1 MFKNYLI
8 AAFRNFWR
16 NKVFSTINVLGL
28 SIGISAALIIFLIAY
43 YEFSFDKFE
52 KYNDRI
58 YRIVM
63 DMKFNGDEGHGPAVP
78 APLGNAVQNEVSGI
92 EATVP
97 VMQFQGDATAT
108 VTLVAGNPDKPS
120 VFKKQSEIV
129 FTNDQYFQLVPH
141 QWIVGPQQSA
151 LQNPF
156 SVVMTESRAKQY
168 FPNIPL
174 TDIPGKQVTY
184 NGDITTT
191 VTGIVKDLNEHTDF
205 TAREFISLPTISQ
218 THLQDQFMMNVWGDW
233 MAYSKLYVKLSK
245 EATAARTEAQLK
257 SLLKKYNKNAN
268 KDARNTMAF
277 RLQPLSDIHFNT
289 DYAGFGQRTAHKP
302 TLYGLLA
309 TAAFLLLLGC
319 INFINLTTAQASQR
333 AKEIGIRKTIGSSKK
348 QLILQFLSET
358 FFITL
363 IATILSVLI
372 TPILIKMFADFIPQ
386 DLHFDIMHEPSIILF
401 LILLTITVSFLS
413 GLYPALVLSKYK
425 PVSVLKNQAF
435 AKSGQPRN
443 AWIRKTLT
451 VSQFVIAQFF
461 IVGTFMVSKQIH
473 YMMNKDL
480 GYKKEA
486 ILNFETP
493 FDTVASHRIQLL
505 NEIKSFPEVQLAST
519 GFEPPAMEGAAFGNI
534 KYIEEKKEVKEN
546 VQLRWGDTNYI
557 KVYQIKL
564 LAGRNVR
571 QGDSVNEFLVN
582 ETYAKD
588 LGFQYPENAIN
599 KQLSFNN
606 KNIPIVGVMQDFH
619 ETSLHGLIGPIA
631 FRSDN
636 KGSIF
641 HIALKPQ
648 NADGTAWQ
656 TAISK
661 IAKTYKQIYPGE
673 DFNYSFFDETIAKF
687 YANEQQ
693 TSRLLRWATGL
704 AILISCLGLLGLVIY
719 TTNTRTKEIGIRKI
733 LGAPVADIVSIL
745 SKDFVAL
752 VIIAFAIA
760 APLAWWAAF
769 KWLENFQY
777 RTTMN
782 WWVFAMS
789 GFAMILI
796 ALLTL
801 SIQTIR
807 AAMANPVK
815 SLRAE

>member
-141 QWIVGPQQSA
+141 QWIVRPQQSA

-205 TAREFISLPTISQ
+205 TARVFISLPTISQ

-401 LILLTITVSFLS
+401 LILLTITVSFSFWLVSRTGVIKVQASICFKES
-413 GLYPALVLSKYK
+413 GLCK
-425 PVSVLKNQAF
+425 
-435 AKSGQPRN
+435 
-443 AWIRKTLT
+443 I
-451 VSQFVIAQFF
+451 
-461 IVGTFMVSKQIH
+461 
-473 YMMNKDL
+473 
-480 GYKKEA
+480 
-486 ILNFETP
+486 
-493 FDTVASHRIQLL
+493 
-505 NEIKSFPEVQLAST
+505 
-519 GFEPPAMEGAAFGNI
+519 GAAT
-534 KYIEEKKEVKEN
+534 KCMD
-546 VQLRWGDTNYI
+546 Q
-557 KVYQIKL
+557 
-564 LAGRNVR
+564 
-571 QGDSVNEFLVN
+571 
-582 ETYAKD
+582 
-588 LGFQYPENAIN
+588 
-599 KQLSFNN
+599 
-606 KNIPIVGVMQDFH
+606 KNTDGISICDRAVFYRRHIYGEQTDPLYDEQ
-619 ETSLHGLIGPIA
+619 
-631 FRSDN
+631 RS
-636 KGSIF
+636 
-641 HIALKPQ
+641 
-648 NADGTAWQ
+648 
-656 TAISK
+656 
-661 IAKTYKQIYPGE
+661 
-673 DFNYSFFDETIAKF
+673 
-687 YANEQQ
+687 
-693 TSRLLRWATGL
+693 
-704 AILISCLGLLGLVIY
+704 
-719 TTNTRTKEIGIRKI
+719 
-733 LGAPVADIVSIL
+733 
-745 SKDFVAL
+745 
-752 VIIAFAIA
+752 
-760 APLAWWAAF
+760 
-769 KWLENFQY
+769 WL
-777 RTTMN
+777 
-782 WWVFAMS
+782 
-789 GFAMILI
+789 
-796 ALLTL
+796 
-801 SIQTIR
+801 
-807 AAMANPVK
+807 
-815 SLRAE
+815 